1 MLDDS
6 NPLLGPG
13 AFELAVGG
21 SVVADPGMRAGT
33 VDSGYLEAEV
43 GAADSLAAVAGT
55 ESVTVMMA
63 GCSGSSVD
71 WEKGRTTSVSGFHG
85 FD

>member
-6 NPLLGPG
+6 NLLLDPE

-21 SVVADPGMRAGT
+21 FVAADPGTRAGM
-33 VDSGYLEAEV
+33 VDSGYLEAVV

-55 ESVTVMMA
+55 ESVTVKMV
-63 GCSGSSVD
+63 GCSDSSVD
-71 WEKGRTTSVSGFHG
+71 WEKGRTTSVSGLHG